1 MPSESKYDDD
11 GPEESKEEGAEGE
24 ELAPLVTAFLEFS
37 YGTDLQGKTEAFIA
51 DNAES
56 AGFKDKTRMEESG
69 EGHPLKWSSLHNEF
83 VETVDKELTEFCEE
97 NNVDPRDLFE
107 ELEAAM
113 TSSKDVADA
122 LPGFVKLTSYEHFCS
137 QMESAA
143 TLSTFVEDAAE
154 RSAPS
159 DDDPWS
165 GEWHGLFN
173 FDKKKRDQHLAT
185 LKVPW
190 VLRKMVGVVM
200 RKEGQVNGVV
210 KYEPRKFLQRTFNFG
225 MLGQQNE
232 TFIYS
237 DEWENFNGGFG
248 KAFLK
253 TK

>member
-122 LPGFVKLTSYEHFCS
+122 LPGFVKLTSYVPAKKRAS
-137 QMESAA
+137 RRAKRA
-143 TLSTFVEDAAE
+143 GE
-154 RSAPS
+154 RSEQASEASRRAKRAGERSEASRKKMPGCGG
-159 DDDPWS
+159 S
-165 GEWHGLFN
+165 GSREGWEGGA
-173 FDKKKRDQHLAT
+173 KKSWLQGSRLA
-185 LKVPW
+185 L
-190 VLRKMVGVVM
+190 
-200 RKEGQVNGVV
+200 
-210 KYEPRKFLQRTFNFG
+210 
-225 MLGQQNE
+225 LG
-232 TFIYS
+232 S
-237 DEWENFNGGFG
+237 
-248 KAFLK
+248 
-253 TK
+253 